1 VRRIDARFSRFSGE
15 AVGDVRADEEFPGE
29 ASRIALEGT
38 MSMSELTVLLEGTRK
53 GDLGARNAL
62 MAAAYQE
69 LRQMTHSVLREESS
83 HSTLQPTAL
92 VNEAWQRLFGGAAS
106 YESRRHFFGAA
117 AQAMRRVLVDRAR
130 VRKAQRDAGQERLSL
145 SDLEVESPAGVDIE
159 VLELER
165 ALWEL
170 EAFQPRLARM
180 LELRYFAGLGI
191 QETAAALGVSPAT
204 VKRDWAYARGWLR
217 DRMGN

>member
-1 VRRIDARFSRFSGE
+1 
-15 AVGDVRADEEFPGE
+15 
-29 ASRIALEGT
+29 
-38 MSMSELTVLLEGTRK
+38 MSMSELTVLLEGTRR
-53 GDLGARNAL
+53 GDRGARDAL

-69 LRQMTHSVLREESS
+69 LRQMAHSAMRNEAS

-92 VNEAWQRLFGGAAS
+92 VNEAWLRLFGGVAD
-106 YESRRHFFGAA
+106 YENRRHFFGAA

-130 VRKAQRDAGQERLSL
+130 VRKAQKRDAGQERLSL
-145 SDLEVESPAGVDIE
+145 SDVEVEAPAGVDIE

-165 ALWEL
+165 ALSEL

-191 QETAAALGVSPAT
+191 HETAAALGVSPAT
-204 VKRDWAYARGWLR
+204 IKRDWAYARVWLL
-217 DRMGN
+217 DRMKN